1 MHFAWR
7 CARADLH
14 KDIVSTP
21 LRNDAFTLSSSIS
34 FHRNAA
40 PEAPILALAEQ
51 AIFVFRLGRLFAFKE
66 RRRIPEERSDRI
78 L

>member
-1 MHFAWR
+1 MLFAWR

-14 KDIVSTP
+14 KDICEHAVAERRVH
-21 LRNDAFTLSSSIS
+21 LVLLNF
-34 FHRNAA
+34 FHPNAA
-40 PEAPILALAEQ
+40 LEAPILALAEQ

-66 RRRIPEERSDRI
+66 RRRFPEERSDRI